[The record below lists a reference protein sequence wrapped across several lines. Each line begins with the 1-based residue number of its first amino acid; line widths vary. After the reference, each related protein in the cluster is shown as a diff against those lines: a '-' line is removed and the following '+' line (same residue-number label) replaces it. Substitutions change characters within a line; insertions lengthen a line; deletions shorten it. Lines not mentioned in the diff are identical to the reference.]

1 MAEDQEATDKEQ
13 DLTTGEATE
22 LERLLDDAGG
32 GDEAAGGL
40 KAKFKKILSNK
51 KLLMIYGGG
60 FLVLILAIG
69 VGAYFFLGEKEAD
82 VVPLEEQADVVPLEE
97 QADVVP
103 LEEQAVDEEI
113 IEEEEEVIIKKVN
126 IYELEPFFLPIREDG
141 KETGRFISISANLLL
156 SNRVLNRE
164 IDKVLPLIRKNIYT
178 ILRRKRPSD
187 FTLKRSRAE
196 ERIKKEILIASNTQ
210 LLAGTGTITDV
221 FFTRFVVK

>member
-1 MAEDQEATDKEQ
+1 MAEDQETTDNAE
-13 DLTTGEATE
+13 DLTADEKAE
-22 LERLLDDAGG
+22 LESRLDDTGG
-32 GDEAAGGL
+32 GEKAAGGL
-40 KAKFKKILSNK
+40 KGLKAKFQKILSNK

-60 FLVLILAIG
+60 LLVLIIAIG
-69 VGAYFFLGEKEAD
+69 VGAYFFLGEKE
-82 VVPLEEQADVVPLEE
+82 ADVVPLEE

-164 IDKVLPLIRKNIYT
+164 IDKVLPLVRENIYT

-187 FTLKRSRAE
+187 FTLKRSRTE

-221 FFTRFVVK
+221 FFTRFMVK

>member
-22 LERLLDDAGG
+22 LDRLLDDAGG

-82 VVPLEEQADVVPLEE
+82 VVPLEEQAVE
-97 QADVVP
+97 
-103 LEEQAVDEEI
+103 EEI
-113 IEEEEEVIIKKVN
+113 IEEEEEVKIKKVKIKKVN
-126 IYELEPFFLPIREDG
+126 IYNLEPFFLPIREDG

-221 FFTRFVVK
+221 FFTRFMVK

>member
-1 MAEDQEATDKEQ
+1 MAEDQETTDNAE
-13 DLTTGEATE
+13 DLTADEKAE
-22 LERLLDDAGG
+22 LESRLDDTGG
-32 GDEAAGGL
+32 GEKAAGGL
-40 KAKFKKILSNK
+40 QGVKAKFKNK

-69 VGAYFFLGEKEAD
+69 VGAYFFLGEKE
-82 VVPLEEQADVVPLEE
+82 ADVVPLEE

>member
-40 KAKFKKILSNK
+40 KAKLKKILSNK

-69 VGAYFFLGEKEAD
+69 VGAYFFLGEKE
-82 VVPLEEQADVVPLEE
+82 ADVVPLEE

-196 ERIKKEILIASNTQ
+196 ERIKKEILTASNTQ

-221 FFTRFVVK
+221 FFTRFMVK

>member
-22 LERLLDDAGG
+22 LDRLLDDAGG

-69 VGAYFFLGEKEAD
+69 VGAYFFLGEKE
-82 VVPLEEQADVVPLEE
+82 ADVVPLEE

>member
-69 VGAYFFLGEKEAD
+69 VGAYFFLGEKE
-82 VVPLEEQADVVPLEE
+82 ADVVPLEE

-221 FFTRFVVK
+221 FFTRFMVK

>member
-13 DLTTGEATE
+13 DLTTDEAAE
-22 LERLLDDAGG
+22 LGRLLDDAGG

-82 VVPLEEQADVVPLEE
+82 VVPL
-97 QADVVP
+97 DVVP
-103 LEEQAVDEEI
+103 LEEQAVEEEI
-113 IEEEEEVIIKKVN
+113 IEEEEEVIIEKVN

-156 SNRVLNRE
+156 SNRVLNME
-164 IDKVLPLIRKNIYT
+164 IDKVLPLVRKDIYT

-187 FTLKRSRAE
+187 FTLKRSRTE
-196 ERIKKEILIASNTQ
+196 EKIKKEILTASNA
-210 LLAGTGTITDV
+210 LLLGGTGTITDV
-221 FFTRFVVK
+221 FFSRFMVK

>member
-22 LERLLDDAGG
+22 LERLLDDTGG

-40 KAKFKKILSNK
+40 KAKLKKILSNK

-82 VVPLEEQADVVPLEE
+82 VVPL
-97 QADVVP
+97 DVVP

-156 SNRVLNRE
+156 SNRVLSRE
-164 IDKVLPLIRKNIYT
+164 IDKVLPLVRENIYT